1 MRPLNSFQR
10 ECLADLKSAISSTRS
25 VLYNLNEGDDGS
37 IQGSITNC
45 PISRMIRSNK
55 AAILDSVIDE
65 RFDRESYSSLVQL
78 KEDFVARVISNT
90 GH

>member
-1 MRPLNSFQR
+1 MCLLNSFQS

-25 VLYNLNEGDDGS
+25 ALYKLKQGDDGA

-45 PISRMIRSNK
+45 PINWMICSDK
-55 AAILDSVIDE
+55 AAILGSGIDE

-78 KEDFVARVISNT
+78 KEEFIARVISNV